1 MMILVKLSTLT
12 LIGRS
17 KTSLNI
23 YMISVHTSQSKILLM
38 AYTLANG
45 ATSRRH

>member
-23 YMISVHTSQSKILLM
+23 YDISPYFSVKDLAHGIYVSKRS
-38 AYTLANG
+38 Y
-45 ATSRRH
+45 